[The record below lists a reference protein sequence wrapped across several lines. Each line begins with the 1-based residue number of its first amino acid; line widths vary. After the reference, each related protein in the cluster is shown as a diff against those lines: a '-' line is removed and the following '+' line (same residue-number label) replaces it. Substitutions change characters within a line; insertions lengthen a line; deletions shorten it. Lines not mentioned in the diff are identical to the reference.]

1 MMITLSLALRNLLR
15 NRRRSFA
22 TLLAMAIGC
31 ASILLFGGFSGNIN
45 YEMHTRNV
53 QRGGHLQIQHRDFY
67 LYGSGNPTAYGIRD
81 YTKILAAIQN
91 DEVLRKMV
99 LVATPTLQF
108 GGIAGNYSAS
118 VSRTV
123 IGTGFVAGDINR
135 MRRWN
140 DFHLRSKA
148 PVSAL
153 EGAAADAAVVGTGV
167 ARVLQLC
174 DALKI
179 AHCPKPEK
187 ERKSDGSALPEDIA
201 QLSLQEAPVAA
212 GAAASQQRVDILVVN
227 ARGAPN
233 VTSLEVIRAEDQG
246 IKELDEVSMMMHLA
260 KIQQLIYGISPPM
273 ATSIMIQL
281 RHSDQIA
288 AAQTRLAPIL
298 AKYSANQPL
307 AVLDFKSLNP
317 FYVQTIQMFD
327 TIFGF
332 VFVLIGAIV
341 LFTVSN
347 TMNTAIVERT
357 VEIGTL
363 RAIGL
368 RRSGIRRLFVTEGA
382 LLGFCGA
389 VLGVVLGLVLSA
401 VVNQMDI
408 PWVPPSTVES
418 VPLTILVWG
427 ETRMIFGTTLGL
439 ICIAILSAWWPAYR
453 AAKLNVVEALRHA

>member
-1 MMITLSLALRNLLR
+1 MMTLSLAVRNLLR
-15 NRRRSFA
+15 NRRRSLA
-22 TLLAMAIGC
+22 TLLAMAIGST
-31 ASILLFGGFSGNIN
+31 SILLFGGFSDNIN

-67 LYGSGNPTAYGIRD
+67 LYGSGNPTAYAISD
-81 YTKILAAIQN
+81 YVKILGAIQN
-91 DEVLRKMV
+91 DEVLRKML

-108 GGIAGNYSAS
+108 GGIAGNYAAG
-118 VSRTV
+118 VSRTI
-123 IGTGFVAGDINR
+123 IGNGFVADDINR

-140 DFHLRSKA
+140 DFNLLSKA

-179 AHCPKPEK
+179 DRCPKPEK
-187 ERKSDGSALPEDIA
+187 EQKADDKALPDDIA
-201 QLSLQEAPVAA
+201 QLSLLETPAAA
-212 GAAASQQRVDILVVN
+212 GGAGSSRIEVLVVN

-260 KIQQLIYGISPPM
+260 KIQQLIYGKSRPK
-273 ATSIMIQL
+273 ATSIMLQL
-281 RHSDQIA
+281 RHSDQIPA
-288 AAQTRLAPIL
+288 ALARLAPIV
-298 AKYSANQPL
+298 ANFSTSQPL
-307 AVLDFKSLNP
+307 AVLDFRTLNP
-317 FYVQTIQMFD
+317 FYVQTVQMFD

-332 VFVLIGAIV
+332 VFLLIGGIV

-347 TMNTAIVERT
+347 TMNTAVIERT

-368 RRSGIRRLFVTEGA
+368 RRAGIQRLFVTEGA
-382 LLGFCGA
+382 LLGVCGA
-389 VLGVVLGLVLSA
+389 VLGVVLALVLSA
-401 VVNQMDI
+401 LINQI
-408 PWVPPSTVES
+408 GLPWVPPSTVES

-427 ETRMIFGTTLGL
+427 ETRMILGTTFGL

-453 AAKLNVVEALRHA
+453 AAQMNVVEALRHV